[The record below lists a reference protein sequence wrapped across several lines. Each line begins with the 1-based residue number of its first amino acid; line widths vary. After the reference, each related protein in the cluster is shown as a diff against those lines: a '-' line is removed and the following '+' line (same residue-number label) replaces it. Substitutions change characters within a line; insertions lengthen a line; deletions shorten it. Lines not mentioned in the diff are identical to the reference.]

1 MNRPGG
7 APPHT
12 TAAPAAPPPGTA
24 GPATAPTAGPVGA
37 DPLPSAGTVAADA
50 LAAAGPTEAGALP
63 KPARAMPGASAE
75 VLYELGIDALVAI
88 IETVG
93 YGVCITGENQ
103 GWTYVNPAGARI
115 MGRPFEQLR
124 DENYLLSFAEHE
136 RAALLALE
144 HKQREGDTGFYT
156 NTVVRPDG
164 TELEMT
170 WSGTVVTVGGRELAP
185 AVFHETT
192 SVRQAQREAAEL
204 GAAAARMAAGSS
216 TTDVLDA
223 LVRETVAAT
232 RALGALL
239 LVEDGRGLL
248 RPAASTGVPDALV
261 EAMAASPARLL
272 DLPAGPML
280 ARGRAGFLSDDRER
294 LAAGVRTASWVDAL
308 DELSW
313 EGTAKFPVWRDEH
326 VAGVLVVVVP
336 ARVTAPSEAELA
348 FWSSMAEQAGV
359 ALGADRMRHEISY
372 ASARV
377 ERERIAR
384 ELHDS
389 VNHALFALQ
398 TRAYL
403 VQRALDSADADR
415 ARQAA
420 LDLEELA
427 RQATT
432 EMRELLVELRPSAD
446 AAPLDLRQALREL
459 AESVT
464 TRHGLPVRVT
474 VPKSALPALPPG
486 TGEHLVRIAGEAL
499 HNAVKHASAT
509 AATLT
514 LTLSPRRLEL
524 AVVDDGRGFDTAAA
538 RPGTHGQ
545 QTMRERARLCDGEL
559 RVTSVPGAGTS
570 VVAVLPLTA

>member
-12 TAAPAAPPPGTA
+12 MAAPSAPSA
-24 GPATAPTAGPVGA
+24 ESA
-37 DPLPSAGTVAADA
+37 DPAALEAVPSTGSDPDVLPSTG
-50 LAAAGPTEAGALP
+50 
-63 KPARAMPGASAE
+63 RAMPGASAA
-75 VLYELGIDALVAI
+75 VLYGLGIDALVAI
-88 IETVG
+88 IETIG
-93 YGVCITGENQ
+93 YGVSITGENQ
-103 GWTYVNPAGARI
+103 GWTYLNPAGARI

-124 DENYLLSFAEHE
+124 GENYLRSFVEHD
-136 RAALLALE
+136 RAALLALGQ
-144 HKQREGDTGFYT
+144 KQREGDTGFYT

-170 WSGTVVTVGGRELAP
+170 WSGTVISVGGAELAP

-204 GAAAARMAAGSS
+204 GAAAARMASGRS
-216 TTDVLDA
+216 TADVLDA

-248 RPAASTGVPDALV
+248 RPAASTGLPDDFAEV
-261 EAMAASPARLL
+261 MAASPARLQ

-294 LAAGVRTASWVDAL
+294 LATGVRTRPWVDAL

-313 EGTAKFPVWRDEH
+313 QGTAKFPVWRDER
-326 VAGVLVVVVP
+326 VAGVLMIVVP
-336 ARVTAPSEAELA
+336 DRVTAPSEAELA
-348 FWSSMAEQAGV
+348 FWSSMAEHAGV

-403 VQRALDSADADR
+403 VQRALDSGDPDK

-432 EMRELLVELRPSAD
+432 EMRELLVELRPSGD

-464 TRHGLPVRVT
+464 TRDGLPVRVT
-474 VPKSALPALPPG
+474 VPQNALPVLPPG

-524 AVVDDGRGFDTAAA
+524 AVVDDGRGFDTATV

-545 QTMRERARLCDGEL
+545 QTMRERARLCDGDL
-559 RVTSVPGAGTS
+559 RVTSVPGSGTS
-570 VVAVLPLTA
+570 VVAVLPLTG